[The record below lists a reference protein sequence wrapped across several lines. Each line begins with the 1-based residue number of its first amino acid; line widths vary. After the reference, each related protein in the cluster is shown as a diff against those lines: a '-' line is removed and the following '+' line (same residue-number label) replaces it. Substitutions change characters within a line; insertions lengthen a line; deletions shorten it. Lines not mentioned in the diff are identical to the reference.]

1 MALVLDTNAM
11 STTAL
16 HELVAHE
23 CGEGVLEEVDA
34 QEIVCRDARAIV
46 DFLDAE
52 IGKPEVHPW
61 ERSLYPEE
69 LDDDDA
75 FSTGRLLTIL
85 FDAGQPGLT
94 QLTALR
100 RLRDLFLEQMS
111 DRVAELVAESQS

>member
-46 DFLDAE
+46 DFLDSE
-52 IGKPEVHPW
+52 TGTPETHPW
-61 ERSLYPEE
+61 VRHLRPEE
-69 LDDDDA
+69 VIDIEQP
-75 FSTGRLLTIL
+75 GRLLTIL

-111 DRVAELVAESQS
+111 DRVAELVAESLS